1 MLHVPMER
9 FMPSVFRVPLARFM
23 GTLITRSRKRR
34 QAEKKHLTMKDLY
47 NQLVSDTQAYLKTR
61 YQLLQVRSIE
71 QTSQLLGLIITLFAM
86 TAIVVI
92 GLIFLA
98 IALAAWLEQW
108 LPMWASYLVIA
119 GAMLLIALGLFWGRR
134 LWFVRPIEKHLGE
147 LVTTD
152 NRPLNLQK
160 QSLENQATMQ
170 QELLQRDINAIR
182 QEWSLVERVLKI
194 IKSIIS

>member
-1 MLHVPMER
+1 
-9 FMPSVFRVPLARFM
+9 
-23 GTLITRSRKRR
+23 
-34 QAEKKHLTMKDLY
+34 MKDFY
-47 NQLVSDTQAYLKTR
+47 NQLVSDTQAYLKTQ

-71 QTSQLLGLIITLFAM
+71 QTSQLLGLIITLFAI

-119 GAMLLIALGLFWGRR
+119 GAMLLIALVVFWGRR

-147 LVTTD
+147 VVLD
-152 NRPLNLQK
+152 NPQSLKQQK
-160 QSLENQATMQ
+160 QSLENQSAMQ
-170 QELLQRDINAIR
+170 RELLERDMAEIR
-182 QEWSLVERVLKI
+182 RDWSQVQQIWQMIQGLF
-194 IKSIIS
+194 

>member
-1 MLHVPMER
+1 
-9 FMPSVFRVPLARFM
+9 
-23 GTLITRSRKRR
+23 
-34 QAEKKHLTMKDLY
+34 MKDFY
-47 NQLVSDTQAYLKTR
+47 NQLLSDTQAYLKTQ

-119 GAMLLIALGLFWGRR
+119 GAMLLIALGVFWGRR

-147 LVTTD
+147 VVMD
-152 NRPLNLQK
+152 NLQSLK
-160 QSLENQATMQ
+160 QQKQLLGDQSSMQ
-170 QELLQRDINAIR
+170 RELLERDMSEIRRDWSQMQHLFSLMRDILSPK
-182 QEWSLVERVLKI
+182 E
-194 IKSIIS
+194 

>member
-1 MLHVPMER
+1 
-9 FMPSVFRVPLARFM
+9 
-23 GTLITRSRKRR
+23 
-34 QAEKKHLTMKDLY
+34 MKDFY
-47 NQLVSDTQAYLKTR
+47 NQLLSDTQAYLKTQ
-61 YQLLQVRSIE
+61 YQLLQVRIIE

-119 GAMLLIALGLFWGRR
+119 GARLLIALGVLWGRR

-147 LVTTD
+147 VILD
-152 NRPLNLQK
+152 NPQSLKKQK
-160 QSLENQATMQ
+160 QTLDSQSTMQ
-170 QELLQRDINAIR
+170 RELLERDLAEVRRDWSQVQHLFSLLRDIFSPK
-182 QEWSLVERVLKI
+182 E
-194 IKSIIS
+194 

>member
-1 MLHVPMER
+1 
-9 FMPSVFRVPLARFM
+9 
-23 GTLITRSRKRR
+23 
-34 QAEKKHLTMKDLY
+34 MKDFY
-47 NQLVSDTQAYLKTR
+47 NQLLSDTQAYLKSQ

-119 GAMLLIALGLFWGRR
+119 GAMLLIALGVLWGRR

-147 LVTTD
+147 VVLD
-152 NRPLNLQK
+152 NPQPLKQQK
-160 QSLENQATMQ
+160 QALENQSAMQ
-170 QELLQRDINAIR
+170 RELLERDMSEIR
-182 QEWSLVERVLKI
+182 RDWAHVQQIWQMIQGLF
-194 IKSIIS
+194 

>member
-1 MLHVPMER
+1 MNP
-9 FMPSVFRVPLARFM
+9 
-23 GTLITRSRKRR
+23 T
-34 QAEKKHLTMKDLY
+34 LY
-47 NQLVSDTQAYLKTR
+47 NQLLSDTQAYLKTQ

-86 TAIVVI
+86 TAIVVV

-119 GAMLLIALGLFWGRR
+119 GAMLLIALGVLWGRR

-147 LVTTD
+147 VILD
-152 NRPLNLQK
+152 NPQSLKKQK
-160 QSLENQATMQ
+160 QALDSQSTMQ
-170 QELLQRDINAIR
+170 RELLERDLAEVRRDWSQVQHLFSLLRDIFSPK
-182 QEWSLVERVLKI
+182 E
-194 IKSIIS
+194 